1 MAKFRERAAKTTS
14 ISPLMEGKTKL
25 KTGEIIRDYPQG
37 VTIIGFDIVPGKE
50 GSYPIFVIAED
61 PGVFFSGGTVL
72 QNIVSDWMEDYGTD
86 IDQANADLKAEGGVK
101 IRLEQAMTRAG
112 RQITRVTVL

>member
-1 MAKFRERAAKTTS
+1 MANFRKKAAKTTS

-25 KTGEIIRDYPQG
+25 KTADIIHDYPQG
-37 VTIIGFDIVPGKE
+37 VTINAFDIIPGKD
-50 GSYPIFVIAED
+50 GSYPIFTIAED

-86 IDQANADLKAEGGVK
+86 IDQTNADLKAEGGVK
-101 IRLEQAMTRAG
+101 IRLEQASTRAG
-112 RQITRVTVL
+112 RSITRVTVL

>member
-1 MAKFRERAAKTTS
+1 MGNFKSRAAKTTT
-14 ISPLMEGKTKL
+14 ISALMEGRTKL
-25 KTGEIIRDYPQG
+25 KTAEIIRDYPQG
-37 VTIIGFDIVPGKE
+37 VTIDGFDIIPGKD
-50 GSYPIFVIAED
+50 GSYPIFTIAED

-101 IRLEQAMTRAG
+101 IRLEQSTTRAG
-112 RQITRVTVL
+112 RNITRVTVV